1 MEEIAEELG
10 VKKEAVVLAL
20 ESIVEPVSLYEP
32 VYSEGG
38 DAIYVMDQIGDNNT
52 AESWIDELLL
62 KQAIENLSDREKRI
76 LNLRFMVGK
85 TQTEVAKEVGIS
97 QAQVSRL
104 EKGAI
109 RKIKNQ

>member
-1 MEEIAEELG
+1 MNG
-10 VKKEAVVLAL
+10 
-20 ESIVEPVSLYEP
+20 
-32 VYSEGG
+32 
-38 DAIYVMDQIGDNNT
+38 IYVMDQIGDNNT

>member
-1 MEEIAEELG
+1 
-10 VKKEAVVLAL
+10 
-20 ESIVEPVSLYEP
+20 
-32 VYSEGG
+32 
-38 DAIYVMDQIGDNNT
+38 MDQLGDNNT